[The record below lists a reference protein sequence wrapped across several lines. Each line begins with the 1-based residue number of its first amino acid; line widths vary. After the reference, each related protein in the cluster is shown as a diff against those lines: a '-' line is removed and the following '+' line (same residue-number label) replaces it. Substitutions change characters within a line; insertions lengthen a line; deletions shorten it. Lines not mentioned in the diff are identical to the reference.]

1 MTKLVDALSLEQQLD
16 LVARLTSPA
25 RLAQTFAAFVGQF
38 YDRPAFDAFARQVS
52 DCYDPERARAFR
64 RNLDRRLADR
74 YHDPVVWELAE
85 TVEKDAA

>member
-1 MTKLVDALSLEQQLD
+1 MTKVIDTLSLEQQLA
-16 LVARLTSPA
+16 LIARLTSPA

-52 DCYDPERARAFR
+52 DYYDPERARSFR

-74 YHDPVVWELAE
+74 YHDPVAWELAE
-85 TVEKDAA
+85 TGEQEAA